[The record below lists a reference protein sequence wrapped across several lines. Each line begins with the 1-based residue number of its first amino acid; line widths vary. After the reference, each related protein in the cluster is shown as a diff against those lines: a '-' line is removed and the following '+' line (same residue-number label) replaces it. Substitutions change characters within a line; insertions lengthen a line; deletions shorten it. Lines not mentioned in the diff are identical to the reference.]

1 MLEIFHW
8 PVPAEL
14 QLPGNLGH
22 LEAQIAGGSS
32 LWIPSRTHGTPWPHL
47 LWLGWGAALHGLP
60 REPGGTGKE
69 MKTQVQPWEHSF
81 WGLVFSNCHT
91 LTLPHNL
98 PDESTKIQSWAW
110 ALCWHTIGVLI
121 ILIFWRK
128 ISFSLEKCCEGLEMQ
143 ISTSFISYLMS
154 FHGTAVPLSEMYHHT
169 LRKKT
174 YCQSLLILWN
184 YIKILEITLA
194 LMTGLF
200 VYFPFESWEKSE
212 VDWLFSSSIV

>member
-1 MLEIFHW
+1 
-8 PVPAEL
+8 
-14 QLPGNLGH
+14 
-22 LEAQIAGGSS
+22 
-32 LWIPSRTHGTPWPHL
+32 
-47 LWLGWGAALHGLP
+47 
-60 REPGGTGKE
+60 
-69 MKTQVQPWEHSF
+69 
-81 WGLVFSNCHT
+81 
-91 LTLPHNL
+91 
-98 PDESTKIQSWAW
+98 
-110 ALCWHTIGVLI
+110 
-121 ILIFWRK
+121 
-128 ISFSLEKCCEGLEMQ
+128 MQ